1 MFEKIKDVVSDF
13 IRIGVADK
21 KDVEKLVKEIQK
33 ALIQADVDVKLVLE
47 FSKKVK
53 KEALK
58 ENLPKGLTRKEHV
71 IKIVYDNL
79 VDILGKEKRPIKIG
93 KQKILLLGL
102 YGVGKTTTSLKLAYF
117 FKKRGLKT
125 CILGCDIHRP
135 AALEQLK
142 QGAEKIGIDVLGKK
156 SDDVKEIINTFK
168 KDLEKYDVV
177 IIDSAGRSAMEKD
190 LVEELKYICN
200 ELKPEERFL
209 VIPADI
215 GQAARTQAKLFNEA
229 VEITGVII
237 TKADSTAKGGGA
249 ISACYESKAPVIFLG
264 TGEKVDD
271 LEEYDPI
278 RFVSRILGMG
288 DLKTLLEKARE
299 VIDEKE
305 AKKIIKGDF
314 NLIEFYNQIESIKKM
329 GNLRRILEM
338 LPLPGIKIPK
348 EMIEIQEEK
357 MKKWKYMIDSMTKD
371 EREHPEI
378 INSSRIERIAKGSG
392 TKPEEVKELLKVYKQ
407 MKQMMKKFNSKRFL
421 KRGFKN
427 IPIKL

>member
-1 MFEKIKDVVSDF
+1 MFEKIKDVVGDF

-33 ALIQADVDVKLVLE
+33 ALIQADVDIKLVLE

-58 ENLPKGLTRKEHV
+58 EDLPKGLTRKEHI

-79 VDILGKEKRPIKIG
+79 VEILGKEKRPVKIG

-102 YGVGKTTTSLKLAYF
+102 YGAGKTTTSLKLAYF

-142 QGAEKIGIDVLGKK
+142 QGAEKIGVDVFGKK
-156 SDDVKEIINTFK
+156 AENVEDVVKAFK
-168 KDLEKYDVV
+168 DKIDAYDVV
-177 IIDSAGRSAMEKD
+177 IIDSAGRSAMDEE
-190 LVEELKYICN
+190 LVEELKYLCK
-200 ELKPEERFL
+200 ELEPEERFL

-215 GQAARTQAKLFNEA
+215 GQAARNQAKLFNDA
-229 VEITGVII
+229 VNITGAII

-249 ISACYESKAPVIFLG
+249 ISACYEAKAPVVFLG
-264 TGEKVDD
+264 TGEKVED
-271 LEEYDPI
+271 LEEYDPV

-288 DLKTLLEKARE
+288 DLQTLLEKAKE
-299 VIDEKE
+299 VMDEEE

-314 NLIEFYNQIESIKKM
+314 NLIEFYNQIESINKM
-329 GNLRRILEM
+329 GSLRKILEM

-348 EMIEIQEEK
+348 DMIEVQEEK
-357 MKKWKYMIDSMTKD
+357 MKKWKYMIDSMTKE
-371 EREHPEI
+371 ERENPEI
-378 INSSRIERIAKGSG
+378 IDSSRIERIARGSG
-392 TKPEEVKELLKVYKQ
+392 TKPEEVRELLKVYKQ
-407 MKQMMKKFNSKRFL
+407 MKQMMKKFNSKRLL
-421 KRGFKN
+421 KRGLKN
-427 IPIKL
+427 FPVNF